1 MKKKTRKFQAVQWIL
16 FALLLVYAISM
27 IYVLIWGGVNS
38 FKSERDFLI
47 NKNYFGFPAKWQ
59 GENYAHVIEHMFVPI
74 NRGGSLVKVNIA
86 GQIVYSLLYAGG
98 CCLAGALSPFLMAY
112 AYTRFDFKFNAV
124 IMNVML
130 VVIALPIIGAE
141 PSMLSVLRGLK
152 LYDSFFGIYA
162 VKFGYA
168 NLYFLIYIGT
178 LKGLSKE
185 YTEAAYIDG
194 ANEMQILLNVIV
206 PLVKNVFG
214 TICLIYFI
222 MYWND
227 YSTPLVYLPGYPTFA
242 YGVWYNVF
250 VSTTPDMNK
259 TTLKMT
265 AAMFLIVPMLIV
277 FIVFRKKIMTNLSA
291 GGVKE

>member
-1 MKKKTRKFQAVQWIL
+1 MKTTKGKFQVVQWLL
-16 FALLLVYAISM
+16 FLLLAVYAISM
-27 IYVLIWGGVNS
+27 IYVLIWGGLNS

-47 NKNYFGFPAKWQ
+47 NKNYFGLPEKWQ
-59 GENYAHVIEHMFVPI
+59 IENYTHVMGHMFVPI
-74 NRGGSLVKVNIA
+74 NRGGTLIKVNVF
-86 GQIVYSLLYAGG
+86 GQVIYTLMYAGG
-98 CCLAGALSPFLMAY
+98 CCFVGALSPFLMAY
-112 AYTRFDFKFNAV
+112 AYTRFNFKFNAV

-141 PSMLSVLRGLK
+141 TSMLSVMHGLGI
-152 LYDSFFGIYA
+152 YDTFFGIYA

-178 LKGLSKE
+178 LKGISKE

-194 ANEMQILLNVIV
+194 ANEMQILVRVIL
-206 PLVKNVFG
+206 PLVKNVFL

-222 MYWND
+222 AYWND

-265 AAMFLIVPMLIV
+265 AAMFLIIPMLIV
-277 FIVFRKKIMTNLSA
+277 FILFRKKIMTNLST